1 MSPEGLPPPPPPAAS
16 PPAATE
22 AAPAPLATPSQPWGF
37 PNFRALAKRP
47 STSRLP
53 IFVMLPLDTVTRDGV
68 LTNTKALS
76 VGFAVRPNSRRRLSA
91 ALARLQR
98 TPAPRL
104 PRAAPDCAEAH
115 HPASPR
121 RR

>member
-1 MSPEGLPPPPPPAAS
+1 MSPEALPPPPPLPPAAS
-16 PPAATE
+16 PPAAPE
-22 AAPAPLATPSQPWGF
+22 AAPAPAPTSQPWGF

-76 VGFAVRPNSRRRLSA
+76 VGFAVRHPTAAGDSA
-91 ALARLQR
+91 
-98 TPAPRL
+98 L
-104 PRAAPDCAEAH
+104 P
-115 HPASPR
+115 
-121 RR
+121 